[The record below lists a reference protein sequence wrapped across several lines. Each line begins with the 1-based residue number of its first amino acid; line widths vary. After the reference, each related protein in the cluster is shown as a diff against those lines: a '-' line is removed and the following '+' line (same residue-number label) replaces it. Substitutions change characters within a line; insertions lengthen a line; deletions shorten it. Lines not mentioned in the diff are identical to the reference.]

1 MLKIA
6 RYVLGAGLMIGAT
19 AASAGDLVPDAA
31 DGIMNSCRPDYHRV
45 CGYVVP
51 GEGRAAR
58 CLLDH
63 QREIAPSCL
72 LALRIASA
80 VEDCMPDYER
90 YCRGVPKG
98 SPAFQCL
105 ADKIDR
111 LVPACRRVVDAN
123 APYMLPREGRYAD
136 NRGAD
141 PYYRAPAP
149 YSRPAPYGGQYPGAY
164 AYREEPGAGNYGA
177 PGEPQGQPY
186 QAPPYRGQP
195 YQSQPYQGQQYQGQ
209 TYQSQ
214 PYTGN
219 PYPDPRYG
227 SGYAYSG
234 PPREPNDPYRYH
246 YGPGNGGRYAE
257 GAPRFRSYDD
267 SNGGDRAG
275 SFYDAPRAPY

>member
-6 RYVLGAGLMIGAT
+6 QYVLGAGLMIGAT

-45 CGYVVP
+45 CSYVVP
-51 GEGRAAR
+51 GEGRVAR

-72 LALRIASA
+72 EALKIASA
-80 VEDCMPDYER
+80 AEDCLPDYER

-111 LVPACRRVVDAN
+111 LAPACRRVVDAN
-123 APYMLPREGRYAD
+123 APYMLPRGGRYAD
-136 NRGAD
+136 NRGTD

-149 YSRPAPYGGQYPGAY
+149 YSRPAPYAGQYPGAY

-186 QAPPYRGQP
+186 QAQPYQGQP
-195 YQSQPYQGQQYQGQ
+195 YQGQPYQGQAYQSQPY
-209 TYQSQ
+209 S
-214 PYTGN
+214 GN
-219 PYPDPRYG
+219 PYPGDPRSGG
-227 SGYAYSG
+227 SYAYSG
-234 PPREPNDPYRYH
+234 PSREPNDPFSYH
-246 YGPGNGGRYAE
+246 YGPGYGGRYAE
-257 GAPRFRSYDD
+257 GAQRFRSYDD
-267 SNGGDRAG
+267 SSGGNDPG
-275 SFYDAPRAPY
+275 SYYNAPRAPY